1 MGEVYQGFDTRLQ
14 RQVAVKTLRAGHRPD
29 SDMKARF
36 LREARLLSQIDHP
49 AICKV
54 YDLIEGHDAD
64 YLIFELVEGETLR
77 QKHKSGSLD
86 RDEILGLAEK
96 IAQALVAA
104 HNERIVHRDLKP
116 DNIMVT
122 PDGGIK
128 ILDFGI
134 STVLN
139 EPHTSAAL
147 AQLQQLAVTHAF
159 MDAPE
164 TVAGTAI
171 DLENG
176 QTVRLEAVGSPLT
189 TSDIPTHRLG
199 KPEGPVGDL
208 ETQLTR
214 HGLILGTI
222 NYMSPEQA
230 RGEKVTSACDLYAFG
245 ILLQELLTDRRA
257 YDRKEP
263 AQLLAQVA
271 NGQSRPMEDEDPAIV
286 SLVEDLKRRSPERRP
301 TAQQAAE
308 RIRKTL
314 DAPAMQRRRRLQI
327 AMVALSF
334 ATLLGVL
341 IVVFSLYQR
350 ATAEA
355 ERANRAVAMAKEE
368 RDRAQAT
375 TELLVETF
383 QMAAPDQARG
393 REITARDLLFRGAEN
408 LEKELEGEPLLLA
421 GMQQILG
428 GIMLQLAAYPN
439 AQELLE
445 SSLQLRRRHA
455 PDDHLAIGQSLLDL
469 GALSSD
475 QKKSEQALDLLREAR
490 RELELVDG
498 PEGRL
503 VLAGVFDEIGNV
515 SQDLGRFN
523 EAEKSYQRALKL
535 RQVEL
540 GPEAK
545 EVADTLNNLASL
557 SWRLGNLA
565 EAGQRFEEIL
575 AIYERLQAEDHHLAA
590 VLSNLGLVYRG
601 QGAFE
606 EAEASF
612 LRALEISRRS
622 LGEDHPQVG
631 SVLFSLGRLHLY
643 QNRLEEAATRFEQSL
658 RIRRRAFGLEHYE
671 CGRSLIW
678 LGEAQR
684 GLGHLD
690 SARASHRDGHEVMA
704 AAEGQNYFHRYE
716 TLFLE
721 ANLSRS
727 LQDDERANELY
738 DSAALL
744 AETMLGKDH
753 REVQA
758 IRRAKAIFDP

>member
-29 SDMKARF
+29 ADMKARF

-64 YLIFELVEGETLR
+64 YLIFELVEGETLK
-77 QKHKSGSLD
+77 QKHRSGSLGRAD
-86 RDEILGLAEK
+86 ILGLGEK
-96 IAQALVAA
+96 IAEALVAA
-104 HNERIVHRDLKP
+104 HYERIVHRDLKP

-122 PDGGIK
+122 PEGGIK

-164 TVAGTAI
+164 TVVGAAV
-171 DLENG
+171 DLEDG
-176 QTVRLEAVGSPLT
+176 PTVRLQAEGSVLT

-199 KPEGPVGDL
+199 EPDGHLSDL

-263 AQLLAQVA
+263 APLLAQVA
-271 NGQSRPMEDEDPAIV
+271 NGESRPMEDEDPAIV
-286 SLVEDLKRRSPERRP
+286 SLVEDLKRRNPELRP
-301 TAQQAAE
+301 TAVQAAE
-308 RIRKTL
+308 RIRHAL
-314 DAPAMQRRRRLQI
+314 DAPSRQRRRRLQWSL
-327 AMVALSF
+327 VAASF
-334 ATLLGVL
+334 AALLGVL
-341 IVVFSLYQR
+341 IVVFSLYQK

-355 ERANRAVAMAKEE
+355 ERANSAVAMAKEE

-408 LEKELEGEPLLLA
+408 LEKELDGEPLLLA

-445 SSLQLRRRHA
+445 SSLRLRRQHA

-475 QKKSEQALDLLREAR
+475 RKQSEEALSLLREAR
-490 RELELVDG
+490 RELEQVDN
-498 PEGRL
+498 PRARL
-503 VLAGVFDEIGNV
+503 VLAAVFDELGNV
-515 SQDLGRFN
+515 SQDLGRFS
-523 EAEKSYQRALKL
+523 EAGKSYQRALKL
-535 RQVEL
+535 RQIEL

-557 SWRLGNLA
+557 SWRLGDLA
-565 EAGQRFEEIL
+565 EAGRRFEEIL
-575 AIYERLQAEDHHLAA
+575 NIYERLYPDDDHPNLAA

-601 QGAFE
+601 QASYAQ
-606 EAEASF
+606 AEKSF
-612 LRALEISRRS
+612 VRALDISRRS

-643 QNRLEEAATRFEQSL
+643 QERLEEAASRFEQSL

-678 LGEAQR
+678 IGEAQR
-684 GLGHLD
+684 GLGRLD
-690 SARASHRDGHEVMA
+690 AAWAAHREGHEMMT
-704 AAEGQNYFHRYE
+704 AAEGKNYFHRYE
-716 TLFLE
+716 TLLLE
-721 ANLSRS
+721 ANLARS
-727 LQDDERANELY
+727 GQDEERAMELY

-753 REVQA
+753 REVRA
-758 IRRAKAIFDP
+758 IRRAKG